1 MGGRGASSGMSDKKK
16 KYGTEYKTVHKVGN
30 IKFVTQNEQGSQKTP
45 METMTKGRVYV
56 LIDKNKNTPKSI
68 VYFDTKNKRNKQID
82 LDHVHKGMKPHA
94 HHGYNH
100 AEHEKSKKGATNLTP
115 KERKLVEKVKKE
127 WYNYT
132 KKRREQYIGIT
143 P

>member
-16 KYGTEYKTVHKVGN
+16 IYGTEYKTVHKVGN

-100 AEHEKSKKGATNLTP
+100 AEYEKSKKGASNLTP
-115 KERKLVEKVKKE
+115 KEHKLVEKVIKE
-127 WYNYT
+127 WYNHT
-132 KKRREQYIGIT
+132 KKRRE
-143 P
+143 

>member
-1 MGGRGASSGMSDKKK
+1 MSDKQK

-115 KERKLVEKVKKE
+115 KERVSGKSF
-127 WYNYT
+127 
-132 KKRREQYIGIT
+132 
-143 P
+143 

>member
-16 KYGTEYKTVHKVGN
+16 IYGTEYKTVHKVGN

-45 METMTKGRVYV
+45 METMTKGRIYV
-56 LIDKNKNTPKSI
+56 LIDKNKNAPKSI
-68 VYFDTKNKRNKQID
+68 VYFDAKNKRNKQID

-100 AEHEKSKKGATNLTP
+100 EEHEKSKKGATNLTP

-132 KKRREQYIGIT
+132 KKRRE
-143 P
+143 

>member
-1 MGGRGASSGMSDKKK
+1 MGGRGASSGRSNKDK

-56 LIDKNKNTPKSI
+56 LIDKNKNAPKSI
-68 VYFDTKNKRNKQID
+68 VYFDAKNKRNKQID

-94 HHGYNH
+94 HHDYNH

-132 KKRREQYIGIT
+132 KKRRE
-143 P
+143 

>member
-16 KYGTEYKTVHKVGN
+16 IYGTEYKTVHKVGN
-30 IKFVTQNEQGSQKTP
+30 IKFVTQNERGSQKTP

-56 LIDKNKNTPKSI
+56 LIDKNKNAPKSI
-68 VYFDTKNKRNKQID
+68 VYFDAKNKRNKQID

-115 KERKLVEKVKKE
+115 KERKFVEKVKKE

-132 KKRREQYIGIT
+132 KKRRE
-143 P
+143 

>member
-1 MGGRGASSGMSDKKK
+1 MSDKDK

-68 VYFDTKNKRNKQID
+68 VYFDAKIS
-82 LDHVHKGMKPHA
+82 VI
-94 HHGYNH
+94 
-100 AEHEKSKKGATNLTP
+100 SKLT
-115 KERKLVEKVKKE
+115 
-127 WYNYT
+127 
-132 KKRREQYIGIT
+132 
-143 P
+143 

>member
-1 MGGRGASSGMSDKKK
+1 MGGRGASSGRSDKGK
-16 KYGTEYKTVHKVGN
+16 KYGTEYKTIHEVGN
-30 IKFVTQNEQGSQKTP
+30 IKFVVQNEQGSQKAP

-56 LIDKNKNTPKSI
+56 FIDKNKNAPKSI
-68 VYFDTKNKRNKQID
+68 VYFDAKNKRNKQID
-82 LDHVHKGMKPHA
+82 LDHVHKGMKPHT

-132 KKRREQYIGIT
+132 KKRRE
-143 P
+143 

>member
-16 KYGTEYKTVHKVGN
+16 IYGTEYKTVHKVGN
-30 IKFVTQNEQGSQKTP
+30 IKFVTQNERGSQKTP

-56 LIDKNKNTPKSI
+56 LIDKNKNAPKSI
-68 VYFDTKNKRNKQID
+68 VYFDAKNKRNKQID

-132 KKRREQYIGIT
+132 KKRRE
-143 P
+143 

>member
-16 KYGTEYKTVHKVGN
+16 IYGTEYKTVHKVGN

-45 METMTKGRVYV
+45 METMTKGRIYV
-56 LIDKNKNTPKSI
+56 LIDKNKNAPKSI
-68 VYFDTKNKRNKQID
+68 VYFDAKNKRNKQID

-132 KKRREQYIGIT
+132 KKRRE
-143 P
+143 